1 MSRFFAIV
9 LTLFFVIDAFGHIPD
24 YLNILKPYE
33 GKKRLQIVIRELIF
47 ALVLMFVFH
56 FVGSALLTLLK
67 ISKSTVQISGGVV
80 LFLIAIRLIYAT
92 EEDKPKWA
100 EHEPFIVPIAT
111 PIIAGASS
119 LAVIMIFSQETGAK
133 FVTLCAIFLAWL
145 ASSII
150 YLFARPIYKIVTEKG
165 LLASQR
171 LMGLIVAII
180 AVQTAIEGLQ
190 GWMKT

>member
-1 MSRFFAIV
+1 
-9 LTLFFVIDAFGHIPD
+9 
-24 YLNILKPYE
+24 
-33 GKKRLQIVIRELIF
+33 
-47 ALVLMFVFH
+47 
-56 FVGSALLTLLK
+56 LLTLLK